1 MVPQYQP
8 ARALE
13 FYRKWLANE
22 RFQGLMPYH
31 AHSLVQTKLRGNR
44 ICLCHTFVCLAVSLS
59 TGVGE
64 LHYAPE
70 LAPETVNRSQSS
82 PLGWNFTCPIL
93 SDPHLLSAA
102 DGQEDA
108 IVVAVPSKPP
118 VADATRY
125 TCAQTRTHA
134 HAHMHTHTHLHI
146 YTHTYTSTHVYTS
159 TKTYTHTCNY
169 AFVSSVDSIYRYA
182 HILIGSE
189 CLLSPG
195 TSWPGPSRYI
205 GPAPSHIDGT
215 ATTQCARVIPS
226 RYPTCPR
233 YSTHD
238 EIKARCS
245 GAVHENR
252 SIADYVVGLCCKM
265 IRLAGTTW

>member
-1 MVPQYQP
+1 
-8 ARALE
+8 
-13 FYRKWLANE
+13 
-22 RFQGLMPYH
+22 MPYH

-93 SDPHLLSAA
+93 SVPHLLSAA

-108 IVVAVPSKPP
+108 IVVA
-118 VADATRY
+118 
-125 TCAQTRTHA
+125 
-134 HAHMHTHTHLHI
+134 
-146 YTHTYTSTHVYTS
+146 
-159 TKTYTHTCNY
+159 
-169 AFVSSVDSIYRYA
+169 F
-182 HILIGSE
+182 
-189 CLLSPG
+189 SPG

>member
-1 MVPQYQP
+1 
-8 ARALE
+8 
-13 FYRKWLANE
+13 
-22 RFQGLMPYH
+22 MPYH

-134 HAHMHTHTHLHI
+134 HAHMHTHTHLHTYIYI
-146 YTHTYTSTHVYTS
+146 YTRLHIYKDIHTHVIMHFYHLWIVFIDMRTYLSAPNAYFHRALAGRALRGTSGQLHPTSTAQPPL
-159 TKTYTHTCNY
+159 N
-169 AFVSSVDSIYRYA
+169 
-182 HILIGSE
+182 
-189 CLLSPG
+189 
-195 TSWPGPSRYI
+195 
-205 GPAPSHIDGT
+205 
-215 ATTQCARVIPS
+215 
-226 RYPTCPR
+226 
-233 YSTHD
+233 
-238 EIKARCS
+238 
-245 GAVHENR
+245 VHER
-252 SIADYVVGLCCKM
+252 
-265 IRLAGTTW
+265 W